1 MSLVLGGGVSV
12 RIQGHGVFSKKPR
25 ASAKCCITLL
35 HLFKFRHCNEWDLN
49 GNSRSRK
56 NYLLFTTLM
65 IGKGRTLIFI
75 HHQKKNIQNRRLG
88 WFCRLDDSPTRLLI
102 HFFGRSIYKLAKW
115 TLKSN
120 GHKSTGAIII
130 SCRQHSWIGEGAH
143 GNALHLMLPVLAAK
157 DPLFWVLT
165 MELRSVRCRAS
176 KWKGLEVDKN
186 AIPGLHKFL
195 LIISLAVTGYWGPG
209 SWASPSDV

>member
-12 RIQGHGVFSKKPR
+12 RIQGHGVFSIKPS
-25 ASAKCCITLL
+25 ASAKCCITLW

-56 NYLLFTTLM
+56 NYLFFSTLM

-75 HHQKKNIQNRRLG
+75 HQKKNIQNRRLE

-143 GNALHLMLPVLAAK
+143 GNAWMTSDDTSPCCKRSTVLS
-157 DPLFWVLT
+157 FNYGTQVS
-165 MELRSVRCRAS
+165 EVS
-176 KWKGLEVDKN
+176 GLEVKGVRGWQKCN
-186 AIPGLHKFL
+186 TGSPQ
-195 LIISLAVTGYWGPG
+195 ISI
-209 SWASPSDV
+209 DH